1 MNKSVK
7 DALEQKYGDLTNLIS
22 FIISDEV
29 DSIVLP
35 AGMTIMEFWEL
46 SNEQK
51 EC

>member
-7 DALEQKYGDLTNLIS
+7 DILEEKYGDLTSLIEA
-22 FIISDEV
+22 INSDEI

-35 AGMTIMEFWEL
+35 SGMTVLEFWEL

-51 EC
+51 KC